1 MCIWIIN
8 EYQTLLSCLE
18 HKQNWLLWILKI
30 WRVKPRRAEL
40 SIHCMNAKSAIAI
53 SGRWM
58 GMDLIRLSFAGL
70 HIAQPAGFVRIPR
83 GVVMV
88 GAGSGSLVPSQRVE
102 RSGDSL
108 EVNLVAAA
116 AAAAFT
122 NKSRG
127 AASRGFAF
135 RRRPSREHLHSGR
148 RGARTFWERDLLAE
162 RVLSAECACVSDM
175 VPSARPAD

>member
-1 MCIWIIN
+1 
-8 EYQTLLSCLE
+8 
-18 HKQNWLLWILKI
+18 
-30 WRVKPRRAEL
+30 
-40 SIHCMNAKSAIAI
+40 
-53 SGRWM
+53 
-58 GMDLIRLSFAGL
+58 LIRLRFAGL

-122 NKSRG
+122 NIKVEGRRA
-127 AASRGFAF
+127 AAS
-135 RRRPSREHLHSGR
+135 HSDDGR
-148 RGARTFWERDLLAE
+148 AESIYIAAVEERARSESETCWQ
-162 RVLSAECACVSDM
+162 SEC
-175 VPSARPAD
+175 